1 MQFNPITIALIA
13 IAAAYFIVEQIMR
26 STRLNKFALL
36 LREGSCDEA
45 LELLDKPSSKWLYP
59 PFNREYMK
67 LNAYLVKD
75 DVEGASRQFDVLLT
89 MRSSKNQRSEA
100 VVKAYRFY
108 MEHER
113 YKDAK
118 PLLEEIEKTA
128 EKPVAKESRLM
139 WEIFAENDTN
149 HIPEMEKQY
158 GEAKGPQQ
166 RMRLALLIAT
176 QYENAHNKV
185 KVAEWRSK
193 ANDAAGELEDMAR
206 RASNSK
212 GGGKQ

>member
-128 EKPVAKESRLM
+128 EKPVAEESRLM
-139 WEIFAENDTN
+139 WEIFAES

-158 GEAKGPQQ
+158 EEAKGPQQ

-212 GGGKQ
+212 GGDKQ

>member
-1 MQFNPITIALIA
+1 MQFNPITIALIGA
-13 IAAAYFIVEQIMR
+13 AAAYFIVEQLMR

-36 LREGSCDEA
+36 LRDVRCDEA

-75 DVEGASRQFDVLLT
+75 DAEGASRQFDVLLT
-89 MRSSKNQRSEA
+89 MRSSKNQRSEV

-118 PLLEEIEKTA
+118 PLLDEIEKTA
-128 EKPVAKESRLM
+128 EKGVAEESRLM
-139 WEIFAENDTN
+139 WEIFAENDSS
-149 HIPEMEKQY
+149 HIAEMEQQFE
-158 GEAKGPQQ
+158 EAKRPQQ

-176 QYENAHNKV
+176 QYEHAHEKS
-185 KVAEWRSK
+185 KVAEWRDK
-193 ANDAAGELEDMAR
+193 ANAAASELQDMAR
-206 RASNSK
+206 RSSEK
-212 GGGKQ
+212 K

>member
-1 MQFNPITIALIA
+1 MQFNPVTIALIA
-13 IAAAYFIVEQIMR
+13 AAAAYFIVEQLMR

-36 LREGSCDEA
+36 LRDARCDEA

-75 DVEGASRQFDVLLT
+75 DAEGASRQFDVLLT
-89 MRSSKNQRSEA
+89 MRSSKNQRSEV

-118 PLLEEIEKTA
+118 PLLDEIEKTA
-128 EKPVAKESRLM
+128 EKGVAEESRLM
-139 WEIFAENDTN
+139 WEIFAENDSS
-149 HIPEMEKQY
+149 HIAEMEQQFKD
-158 GEAKGPQQ
+158 AKSPQQ

-176 QYENAHNKV
+176 QYENAHEKA
-185 KVAEWRSK
+185 KVAEWRDK
-193 ANDAAGELEDMAR
+193 ANAAAGELQDMAR
-206 RASNSK
+206 RSSDK
-212 GGGKQ
+212 K

>member
-1 MQFNPITIALIA
+1 MQFNPVTIALIA
-13 IAAAYFIVEQIMR
+13 AAAAYFIVEQLMR

-36 LREGSCDEA
+36 LRDGHCDEA

-75 DVEGASRQFDVLLT
+75 DAEGASRQFDVLLT
-89 MRSSKNQRSEA
+89 MRSSKNQRSEV

-118 PLLEEIEKTA
+118 PLLDEIEKTA
-128 EKPVAKESRLM
+128 DKGVAKESRLM
-139 WEIFAENDTN
+139 WEIFAENDSS
-149 HIPEMEKQY
+149 HITEMEQQFK
-158 GEAKGPQQ
+158 EAKSPQQ

-176 QYENAHNKV
+176 QYENAHKKS
-185 KVAEWRSK
+185 KVAEWRDK
-193 ANDAAGELEDMAR
+193 ANAAASELQDMAR
-206 RASNSK
+206 RSSEK
-212 GGGKQ
+212 K

>member
-1 MQFNPITIALIA
+1 MQFNPITIALIGA
-13 IAAAYFIVEQIMR
+13 AAAYFIVEQLMR

-36 LREGSCDEA
+36 LRDGHCDEA

-89 MRSSKNQRSEA
+89 MRSSKNQRSEV

-118 PLLEEIEKTA
+118 PLLDEIEKTA
-128 EKPVAKESRLM
+128 DKGVADESRLM
-139 WEIFAENDTN
+139 WEIFAENDSS
-149 HIPEMEKQY
+149 HITEMEQQFK
-158 GEAKGPQQ
+158 EAKSPQQ

-176 QYENAHNKV
+176 QYENAHEKA
-185 KVAEWRSK
+185 KVAEWRDK
-193 ANDAAGELEDMAR
+193 ANAAASELQDMAR
-206 RASNSK
+206 RSSEK
-212 GGGKQ
+212 K

>member
-13 IAAAYFIVEQIMR
+13 AAAAYFIVEQLMR

-36 LREGSCDEA
+36 LRDGRCDEA

-89 MRSSKNQRSEA
+89 MRSSKNQRSEV

-118 PLLEEIEKTA
+118 PLLDEIEKTA
-128 EKPVAKESRLM
+128 DKGVAEESRLM
-139 WEIFAENDTN
+139 WEIFAENDSS
-149 HIPEMEKQY
+149 HIAEMEQQFKD
-158 GEAKGPQQ
+158 AKSPQQ

-176 QYENAHNKV
+176 QYENAHEKAKV
-185 KVAEWRSK
+185 TEWRDK
-193 ANDAAGELEDMAR
+193 ANAAAGELQDMAR
-206 RASNSK
+206 RSSDK
-212 GGGKQ
+212 K